1 MTPAAGARRGRRRAA
16 PARAGRRRRAGDKP
30 TASLGG
36 GRGQPFIVLTGLAGS
51 GKSQAIRALE
61 DLGYFCVDNL
71 PTTLIETLARLSLRP
86 EGIDKAAIV
95 VDVRERNF
103 AALFPKIFNR
113 LRKMRGLNPVL
124 IFLEADTSTLVRR
137 FSETRRPHP
146 LARTR
151 SVSEG
156 IRDERDELAPIRNLA
171 DEIIDTSDMTVHEL
185 RQFFMTL
192 SRGRSRGRLVVTL
205 LSFGYKHG
213 LPVDADLV
221 FDVRCLPNPHFVP
234 ALRRRTGRDRAV
246 VAFMERDPSTAEFM
260 EKLEGYLRYVVPHYV
275 AEGKSYLTIAIG
287 CTGGRHRSVMIAER
301 LRRAL
306 ADIGPRVRVRHR
318 DIGVS

>member
-1 MTPAAGARRGRRRAA
+1 MKAKPGTAAAA
-16 PARAGRRRRAGDKP
+16 
-30 TASLGG
+30 
-36 GRGQPFIVLTGLAGS
+36 GRGQPLIVLTGLSGS

-71 PTTLIETLARLSLRP
+71 PTTLIPTLAKLSLRA
-86 EGIDKAAIV
+86 GGDMNKVAIV
-95 VDVRERNF
+95 VDVREGGF
-103 AALFPKIFNR
+103 LSSFPKIFQG
-113 LRKMRGLNPVL
+113 LRKMPRLNPVL
-124 IFLEADTSTLVRR
+124 IFLEADNAALVRR

-146 LARTR
+146 LAPDR

-156 IRDERDELAPIRNLA
+156 IRDERARLNKIRDLA

-185 RQFFMTL
+185 RHFFMTL
-192 SRGRSRGRLVVTL
+192 SRDRSRARLVITV

-213 LPVDADLV
+213 VPVDADLV

-234 ALRRRTGRDRAV
+234 ALRKRTGRDRAV
-246 VAFMERDPSTAEFM
+246 AQFLEREESTREFM
-260 EKLEGYLRYVVPHYV
+260 DRLEEYLKYVIPHYV

-301 LRRAL
+301 LRRGL
-306 ADIGPRVRVRHR
+306 SDIGGARVRVRHR
-318 DIGVS
+318 DISHVQE

>member
-1 MTPAAGARRGRRRAA
+1 MRPAASIKAKSARKADG
-16 PARAGRRRRAGDKP
+16 P
-30 TASLGG
+30 
-36 GRGQPFIVLTGLAGS
+36 PFIVLTGLSGS

-71 PTTLIETLARLSLRP
+71 PTTLIPTLAQLSLRGD
-86 EGIDKAAIV
+86 GIPKVAIV

-103 AALFPKIFNR
+103 LAQFPKIFNR

-124 IFLEADTSTLVRR
+124 IFLEASTSALVRR

-146 LARTR
+146 LAPDR

-156 IRDERDELAPIRNLA
+156 IRDERARISPIRELA

-192 SRGRSRGRLVVTL
+192 SRDRSRARLVITV

-213 LPVDADLV
+213 VPVDADLV

-246 VAFMERDPSTAEFM
+246 AQFLERDESAREFM
-260 EKLEGYLRYVVPHYV
+260 DRLEDYVKYVIPHYV

-301 LRRAL
+301 LRRGLTDTGGA
-306 ADIGPRVRVRHR
+306 RVRVRHR
-318 DIGVS
+318 DISHAQE

>member
-1 MTPAAGARRGRRRAA
+1 MKAKPGTAAAA
-16 PARAGRRRRAGDKP
+16 
-30 TASLGG
+30 
-36 GRGQPFIVLTGLAGS
+36 GRGQPFIVLTGLSGS

-71 PTTLIETLARLSLRP
+71 PTTLIPTLAKLSLRA
-86 EGIDKAAIV
+86 GGDMNKVAIV
-95 VDVRERNF
+95 VDVREGGF
-103 AALFPKIFNR
+103 LSSFPKIFQG
-113 LRKMRGLNPVL
+113 LRKMPRLNPVL
-124 IFLEADTSTLVRR
+124 IFLEADNAALVRR

-146 LARTR
+146 LAPDR

-156 IRDERDELAPIRNLA
+156 IRDERARLNKIRDLA

-185 RQFFMTL
+185 RHFFMTL
-192 SRGRSRGRLVVTL
+192 SRDRSRARLVITV

-213 LPVDADLV
+213 VPVDADLV

-234 ALRRRTGRDRAV
+234 ALRKRTGRDRAV
-246 VAFMERDPSTAEFM
+246 AQFLEREESTREFM
-260 EKLEGYLRYVVPHYV
+260 DRLEEYLKYVIPHYV

-301 LRRAL
+301 LRRGL
-306 ADIGPRVRVRHR
+306 SDIGGARVRVRHR
-318 DIGVS
+318 DISHVQE